1 MGGELVVHQQTVLHF
16 PWAEVAVQTGFH
28 LLAPLAC
35 RWGHAVAS
43 PFLVAQRQQH
53 PEAESSS
60 TGQSPSGQPRP
71 PPTSGPAPPLPS
83 LPHRPGLPARSARGP
98 GVRAR
103 VPAWGCAPEPS
114 SDPRPRPAQDRPG
127 IPARAPR
134 PTSPATGLQPCTR
147 RALQEDGG
155 IGGRQRCRRETR

>member
-1 MGGELVVHQQTVLHF
+1 MPPRAG
-16 PWAEVAVQTGFH
+16 AVR
-28 LLAPLAC
+28 LLA
-35 RWGHAVAS
+35 

-147 RALQEDGG
+147 RALQEDGR
-155 IGGRQRCRRETR
+155 IGGRQRCRRGECGGAHARRPLPAAPHAAPRSRRAAAERS